1 MQRRSFSAYFLLAVF
16 AGSANVH
23 ADEPQDATTSKV
35 SYKLTTSYYQ
45 ASDNNDAV
53 DLNIRGNYGSH
64 TAWIGE
70 YGDRQGF
77 RQLRT
82 GYEYSPDYGL
92 LRPTFS
98 LQLAEGG
105 FVGGSLSTE
114 VGGDTFAI
122 LGLGRTNLKNYYNLN
137 FDPNDAITVGIGS
150 RAIEHHELS
159 LFQVFDDRL
168 GTQQRN
174 THFVWRYQCS
184 DKQRITTD
192 ASYKTGIDSE
202 NVFIHGYGL
211 SVDYSFDQYF
221 VRIARE
227 QHANFA
233 GSDLTK
239 LSAGLRF

>member
-1 MQRRSFSAYFLLAVF
+1 MTFRNLWAYLLALM
-16 AGSANVH
+16 AYSTNAY
-23 ADEPQDATTSKV
+23 ATAAQDGGASKV

-53 DLNIRGNYGSH
+53 DINIRGNYSVH

-70 YGDRQGF
+70 YGDRDGF

-92 LRPTFS
+92 IRPTFS
-98 LQLAEGG
+98 VQLAEGG
-105 FVGGSLSTE
+105 FVGGSITTE

-122 LGLGRTNLKNYYNLN
+122 LGFGRTNLKNYYNLN
-137 FDPNDAITVGIGS
+137 FDPNDAITIGIGS
-150 RAIEHHELS
+150 RAIEHNELS

-174 THFVWRYQCS
+174 THLVWRYQCTNS
-184 DKQRITTD
+184 QRITTD
-192 ASYKTGIDSE
+192 ASYKTGIDSD

-211 SVDYSFDQYF
+211 SVDYSYEQYF
-221 VRIARE
+221 VRVARE

-233 GSDLTK
+233 DRDLTK
-239 LSAGLRF
+239 FSVGLHF